1 MVARISSFIFMGDK
15 ICRDEGWINVSVN
28 YVIDA
33 FIAARDLRLWPSIL
47 QPIVHWFL
55 PRAQAMRKHIR
66 MARQIINDELEIRA
80 KLGEKDAD
88 RRRDTLDWM
97 RDINDNKQPLDIP
110 RAQIGL
116 SLAAIHTTS
125 NLVTNVLYD
134 LTAYPEYI
142 QPLRDEIKGIMEE
155 DGVLKKTSLTKMKL
169 MDSVLKESQRMNPVS
184 MSKPLPPIHA
194 FMMVSLTNA
203 ASLHRL
209 ASKDI
214 RLSDGL
220 TIPKGANMVVSA
232 HIMNDETIYPEAN
245 SYDGFRFY
253 KIRQEPGQEN
263 KHQLVMAS
271 KDHFGFGYGVH
282 ACPGRFF
289 ASNEIKI
296 ILAHLL
302 MKYDFKFAEDGLSRP
317 KSFELG
323 TEIVCDHRVKMLFKA
338 RKPEID
344 LSCFGETSQ

>member
-15 ICRDEGWINVSVN
+15 ICRDEAWINVSVN

-47 QPIVHWFL
+47 QPLVHWFL

-66 MARQIINDELEIRA
+66 VARQIINDELETRA

-97 RDINDNKQPLDIP
+97 RDINEKQPLDIP
-110 RAQIGL
+110 RSQIGL

-134 LTAYPEYI
+134 LAAYPEYV
-142 QPLRDEIKGIMEE
+142 QPLRDEIKAIMEE
-155 DGVLKKTSLTKMKL
+155 DGVLKKTSLTKMKM

-184 MSKPLPPIHA
+184 MSKSSPPLHV
-194 FMMVSLTNA
+194 FHDDTLTKA

-232 HIMNDETIYPEAN
+232 HTMHEESVYPEAN

-271 KDHFGFGYGVH
+271 QDHLGFGYGVH

-296 ILAHLL
+296 ILTHLL
-302 MKYDFKFAEDGLSRP
+302 MKYDFKFAEEGRSRP

-323 TEIVCDHRVKMLFKA
+323 TEIVCDHRVKLLFKA
-338 RKPEID
+338 RKPEVD